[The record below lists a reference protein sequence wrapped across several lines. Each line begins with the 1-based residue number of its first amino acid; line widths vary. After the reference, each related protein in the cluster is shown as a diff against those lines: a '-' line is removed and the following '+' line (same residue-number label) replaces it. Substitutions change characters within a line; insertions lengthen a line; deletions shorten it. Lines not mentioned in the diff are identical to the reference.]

1 MKGAASRVPSAL
13 ARRRRA
19 LKRGFRAETLALLF
33 LMLKGYRPLARRY
46 GGKGG
51 EIDLIMRRG
60 RAIAFVEVKSR
71 DALEMALEAIGP
83 GKQRVFS
90 RAAAH
95 WLTRNPWA
103 ASCDLRA
110 DAVLAVPGRLPR
122 HLVAVFELK
131 IGA

>member
-1 MKGAASRVPSAL
+1 MKGAVSPL
-13 ARRRRA
+13 ARCRRA
-19 LKRGFRAETLALLF
+19 LKRGFRAETVALLF

-60 RAIAFVEVKSR
+60 RAIAFVEVKAR
-71 DALEMALEAIGP
+71 DALDMALEAIGP
-83 GKQRVFS
+83 GKRRVFS

-103 ASCDLRA
+103 ARCDLRA
-110 DAVLAVPGRLPR
+110 DAVLIAPRRLPR
-122 HLVAVFELK
+122 HIVAVFELE

>member
-1 MKGAASRVPSAL
+1 MKGAVSPL

-19 LKRGFRAETLALLF
+19 LKRGFRAETVALLF

-60 RAIAFVEVKSR
+60 RAIAFVEVKAR
-71 DALEMALEAIGP
+71 DALDMALEAIGP
-83 GKQRVFS
+83 GKRRVFS

-103 ASCDLRA
+103 ARCDLRA
-110 DAVLAVPGRLPR
+110 DAVLIAPRRLPR
-122 HLVAVFELK
+122 HIVAVFELE

>member
-1 MKGAASRVPSAL
+1 VKSTRSPRD
-13 ARRRRA
+13 RRRRA
-19 LKRGFRAETLALLF
+19 ARRGLRAETVALVF

-60 RAIAFVEVKSR
+60 RAIAFVEVKAR
-71 DALEMALEAIGP
+71 DALEAAIEAIGP
-83 GKQRVFS
+83 GKRRAFS

-95 WLTRNPWA
+95 WLTLNPWA
-103 ASCDLRA
+103 SAFDLRA
-110 DAVLAVPGRLPR
+110 DAVLVVPRRLPR
-122 HLVAVFELK
+122 HIVAAFELK

>member
-1 MKGAASRVPSAL
+1 MAL
-13 ARRRRA
+13 V
-19 LKRGFRAETLALLF
+19 F

-60 RAIAFVEVKSR
+60 RAIAFVEVKAR
-71 DALEMALEAIGP
+71 NALEAAIEAIGP
-83 GKQRVFS
+83 GKRRVFS

-95 WLTRNPWA
+95 WLMRNPWA
-103 ASCDLRA
+103 ASFDLRA
-110 DAVLAVPGRLPR
+110 DAVLIAPRQLPR
-122 HLVAVFELK
+122 HIVAAFELR